1 MRDSVARIML
11 TVINTIVTLVYTMKI
26 IRAVM
31 SIQLGP
37 EQQLGVEEI
46 PPVTENRQLAGDF
59 DGMESLTNGGELVQA
74 VGGTPGAEQLSL
86 GLPET

>member
-11 TVINTIVTLVYTMKI
+11 TVVNTIITLTHTMKI

-59 DGMESLTNGGELVQA
+59 DRMESLTKGEELVQA